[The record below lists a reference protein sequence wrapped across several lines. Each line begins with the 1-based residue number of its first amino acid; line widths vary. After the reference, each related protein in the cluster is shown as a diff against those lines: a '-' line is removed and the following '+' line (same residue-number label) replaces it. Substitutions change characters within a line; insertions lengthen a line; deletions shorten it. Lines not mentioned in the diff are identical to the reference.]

1 MNAMLPKSPSLR
13 FRLLLFALSP
23 ALLFAQTD
31 KGMSLLSKGNPA
43 AAEAA
48 FRADLDNPKEAPLA
62 MYGLSVVF
70 ADAQFERRNIDTA
83 FVFIENCDKAYRKMP
98 PDLKT
103 KIVKK
108 LTSAMIADQRKTV
121 IDKAFARAKEQST
134 VQGYEYFLENFP
146 KPLTKLKRA
155 ALTERNSLALQQ
167 AKATGKSSEILAML
181 DRYGNS
187 FATDT
192 PHFFAEAQRTLFQF
206 FINEKGWNAFTEF
219 KSAYPDNIVSKD
231 TLQTRFQQ
239 ALDVPDAAALDA
251 FAEKYPG
258 SVFLPLATDSL
269 AARLAQSGTSASC
282 KKFLAKYP
290 QHPQSQGIWK
300 KMYAQV
306 RNNTT
311 SPAVLERFLTDNPK
325 YPFPDEV
332 QSDIAFLK
340 ANQSRLE
347 AEAFLNQAE
356 PEPGFRFLRSHPQ
369 SEFSAAV
376 QNHLSGILLRS
387 DAGQSV
393 SAKYIRDFIALCPEH
408 SAVSQLWKQLYAA
421 IQKTATD
428 PARLEQFLTD
438 NPGYPFKDQALT
450 DIQFLRKNEEKLKY
464 EAFLQKPDIAAGFD
478 YLNRFPQGTYREAV
492 GKKMPELLMQPQAQK
507 QDIERFLKAFPASD
521 KRQAL
526 LKQMYEP
533 ISKNLNVNEIKAFQA
548 AWPDFEDNKRVTAD
562 LERAQLAGQ
571 MPTVYSPDKRELFDK
586 YIRQTA
592 PSDKALEA
600 LKKMIRED
608 FNAGRYKEAYQIV
621 IAYDKTFGTA
631 NEDYNQL
638 KSLLNIPTQ
647 DIQRQGFASA
657 INTPRDEYAPI
668 LSADGRSL
676 YLCKN
681 SAGSEDIYVSEM
693 DAKGNWSA
701 PQPVAGWNT
710 PTGSEAPE
718 SISADGNTFY
728 MFKAGKFYTSQ
739 KGASGWSAPEAMP
752 APFNTFRW
760 QADLSISGDGKAI
773 LFAAAS
779 SAYGNQDIYVCLQQE
794 DGSWSEPVSLGNN
807 INTSRSDRSP
817 FIHPDGKTLYFS
829 SEGHEGFGSS
839 DIFIAKRLDDSW
851 TRWSK
856 PLNLGP
862 AFNTGGN
869 DWGFRVS
876 TDGSFAYYSAN
887 LSGNADIVRCL
898 LPKEISPDKVATI
911 TGKVTDTKDVPLDAE
926 ILWEDL
932 STGKVVQTTRSNPAT
947 GEFFAVLPERKRYGY
962 TARKPGYFPQSGN
975 VDMRTELSE
984 VRLPQP
990 IRLATIE
997 NMKTED
1003 ISLPLNNLFFETA
1016 KYELQPESFPE
1027 LNRLADLLKT
1037 ESLRIEVQG
1046 HTDNVGND
1054 AGNQVLSENRAK
1066 SVRAYLI
1073 SRGCDAEKIT
1083 AKGFG
1088 KSKPKATN
1096 ETEAGRALNRRVEIR
1111 MVR

>member
-1 MNAMLPKSPSLR
+1 MLQQSPKLR
-13 FRLLLFALSP
+13 FLLILIACLP
-23 ALLFAQTD
+23 VLLFAQAD

-62 MYGLSVVF
+62 MYGLSLVF
-70 ADAQFERRNIDTA
+70 ADARFERRHIDTA
-83 FVFIENCDKAYRKMP
+83 FIFIENCDKAYRKMP
-98 PDLKT
+98 PELKS
-103 KIVKK
+103 KIVKQ

-121 IDKAFARAKEQST
+121 IDKAFARAKEQAT
-134 VQGYEYFLENFP
+134 VEGYEFFLNNFP

-155 ALTERNSLALQQ
+155 ALAERNSLALQQ
-167 AKATGKSSEILAML
+167 AKASGKSSEVQALL
-181 DRYGNS
+181 NRYGS
-187 FATDT
+187 SLATDT
-192 PHFFAEAQRTLFQF
+192 PNLYAQAQCTLFQF
-206 FINEKGWNAFTEF
+206 FINEKGWNAFAEF
-219 KSAYPDNIVSKD
+219 KNAYPDNIVSKD
-231 TLQTRFQQ
+231 TLQTLFQQ
-239 ALDVPDAAALDA
+239 ALDAPDAAALDG
-251 FAEKYPG
+251 FTEKYPG
-258 SVFLPLATDSL
+258 SVFLLLATDSL
-269 AARLAQSGTSASC
+269 AARLAQSGTLGAC
-282 KKFLAKYP
+282 KKFLVKNP
-290 QHPQSQGIWK
+290 QHFQIQDIWK
-300 KMYAQV
+300 RTYKLV
-306 RNNTT
+306 SNNVT
-311 SPAVLERFLTDNPK
+311 SPTVLERFLADNPA

-332 QSDIAFLK
+332 QSDIAFLR
-340 ANQSRLE
+340 ANQTRLE
-347 AEAFLNQAE
+347 SEAFLAQSE

-369 SEFSAAV
+369 SEFSAGV
-376 QNHLSGILLRS
+376 QNHLSSILLQR
-387 DAGQSV
+387 DATH
-393 SAKYIRDFIALCPEH
+393 SATAKFIKDFIELCPQHGSVNE
-408 SAVSQLWKQLYAA
+408 LWKNLYAGTR
-421 IQKTATD
+421 KTATD
-428 PARLEQFLTD
+428 PVLLEQFLQD
-438 NPGYPFKDQALT
+438 NPGYPFKDQIQA
-450 DIQFLRKNEEKLKY
+450 DVQFLQKNQEKLKY
-464 EAFLQKPDIAAGFD
+464 DAFLQKTDIAAGLD
-478 YLNRFPQGTYREAV
+478 YLTRFPQGTYREAV
-492 GKKMPELLMQPQAQK
+492 GKRLGELLLQPQAKK
-507 QDIERFLKAFPASD
+507 QDIERFLKAFPVSD
-521 KRQAL
+521 KRQLL

-533 ISKNLNVNEIKAFQA
+533 ISKNLNVNEIKAFQE
-548 AWPDFEDNKRVTAD
+548 AWPDFEDNKRVAAD

-571 MPTVYSPDKRELFDK
+571 MPAVYSPDKKELFDK

-600 LKKMIRED
+600 LKKMIRTNFD
-608 FNAGRYKEAYQIV
+608 AGNYTEAYQTV
-621 IAYDKTFGTA
+621 LAYDKAFGTA
-631 NEDYNQL
+631 NEGYNQL

-657 INTPRDEYAPI
+657 INTNREEYAPI

-681 SAGSEDIYVSEM
+681 SAGSEDIYVSQM
-693 DAKGNWSA
+693 DEQGNWSA
-701 PQPVAGWNT
+701 PQPVTGWNT
-710 PTGSEAPE
+710 PNGSEAPE

-728 MFKAGKFYTSQ
+728 IFKGGKFFTS
-739 KGASGWSAPEAMP
+739 KKNTSGWSAPEAMP
-752 APFNTFRW
+752 DPFNTFRW

-779 SAYGNQDIYVCLQQE
+779 SSFGNQDIYVCLQRE
-794 DGSWSEPVSLGNN
+794 DGSWSEPVSLGED
-807 INTSRSDRSP
+807 INTLRSDRSP

-829 SEGHEGFGSS
+829 SEGHDGFGSS
-839 DIFIAKRLDDSW
+839 DIYIAKRLDDTW

-862 AFNTGGN
+862 AFNTRGN

-887 LSGNADIVRCL
+887 LSGNADIVRCK

-911 TGKVTDTKDVPLDAE
+911 SGKVTDTNDVPLDAE

-984 VRLPQP
+984 VRLPEP

-1027 LNRLADLLKT
+1027 LNRLADLLQS
-1037 ESLRIEVQG
+1037 ENLRIEVQG
-1046 HTDNVGND
+1046 HTDNVGNE
-1054 AGNQVLSENRAK
+1054 AGNQALSENRAK

-1073 SRGCDAEKIT
+1073 ERGCNAVSIT
-1083 AKGFG
+1083 SKGFG
-1088 KSKPKATN
+1088 ESKPKASN
-1096 ETEAGRALNRRVEIR
+1096 DTEEGRAQNRRVEIR
-1111 MVR
+1111 VVQ

>member
-1 MNAMLPKSPSLR
+1 MLLQSPLLR
-13 FRLLLFALSP
+13 FTLLLIAFLPLLLS
-23 ALLFAQTD
+23 AQAD

-62 MYGLSVVF
+62 MYGLSLVF
-70 ADAQFERRNIDTA
+70 ADARFERRQIDTA

-98 PDLKT
+98 PELKS
-103 KIVKK
+103 KIVKQ
-108 LTSAMIADQRKTV
+108 LTSAMIADQRKAV
-121 IDKAFARAKEQST
+121 IDKAFARAKELAT
-134 VQGYEYFLENFP
+134 VQGYEFFLENFP

-155 ALTERNSLALQQ
+155 ALAERNSLALQQ
-167 AKATGKSSEILAML
+167 AKASGKSSEVQAVL
-181 DRYGNS
+181 DRYGS
-187 FATDT
+187 SMATDS
-192 PHFFAEAQRTLFQF
+192 PNLLAEAQRALFQF
-206 FINEKGWNAFTEF
+206 FINEKGWNAFAEF

-231 TLQTRFQQ
+231 TLQPRFQQ
-239 ALDVPDAAALDA
+239 ALDAPDAAALDG
-251 FAEKYPG
+251 FTEKYPG

-269 AARLAQSGTSASC
+269 AARLAQSGTSAAC
-282 KKFLAKYP
+282 KKFLSKYP
-290 QHPQSQGIWK
+290 QHPQLQAIWK
-300 KMYAQV
+300 RMYDQV
-306 RNNTT
+306 RSNST

-325 YPFPDEV
+325 YPFPEEV
-332 QSDIAFLK
+332 QSDIAFLR
-340 ANQSRLE
+340 ANQTRLE
-347 AEAFLNQAE
+347 SEAFLTQSE

-369 SEFSAAV
+369 SEFSAGV
-376 QNHLSGILLRS
+376 QNHLSSILLRR
-387 DAGQSV
+387 DATQSAT
-393 SAKYIRDFIALCPEH
+393 AKYIKDFIELCPQH
-408 SAVSQLWKQLYAA
+408 SSVNPLWKNLYAGVH
-421 IQKTATD
+421 KTATD
-428 PARLEQFLTD
+428 PLLLEQFLQD
-438 NPGYPFKDQALT
+438 NPGYPFKDQVLA

-464 EAFLQKPDIAAGFD
+464 EAFLQKPDISAGLDF
-478 YLNRFPQGTYREAV
+478 LNRFPQGAYRETV
-492 GKKMPELLMQPQAQK
+492 SKRLGELLLQPQAKK

-526 LKQMYEP
+526 LKQMYES
-533 ISKNLNVNEIKAFQA
+533 ISKNLNVNEIKTFQA
-548 AWPDFEDNKRVTAD
+548 VWPDFEDNKRVAAD
-562 LERAQLAGQ
+562 LERAQLTGQ
-571 MPTVYSPDKRELFDK
+571 MPVVYSPDKKELFDK

-600 LKKMIRED
+600 LKKMIRTD
-608 FNAGRYKEAYQIV
+608 FDAGKFTEAYQTV
-621 IAYDKTFGTA
+621 LGYDKAFGTA
-631 NEDYNQL
+631 NEGYNQL

-647 DIQRQGFASA
+647 DIQRQGFAST
-657 INTPRDEYAPI
+657 INTNGEEYAPI

-693 DAKGNWSA
+693 NEQGNWSA
-701 PQPVAGWNT
+701 PLPVAGWNT
-710 PTGSEAPE
+710 PNGSEAPE

-728 MFKAGKFYTSQ
+728 MFKAGKFYTS
-739 KGASGWSAPEAMP
+739 KKSASGWSAPVSMP
-752 APFNTFRW
+752 DPFNTFRW

-779 SAYGNQDIYVCLQQE
+779 SSYGNQDIYVCLQQE
-794 DGSWSEPVSLGNN
+794 DGSWSEPVSLGED
-807 INTSRSDRSP
+807 INTLRSDRSP

-829 SEGHEGFGSS
+829 SEGHDGFGSS
-839 DIFIAKRLDDSW
+839 DIYIAKRLDDSW

-862 AFNTGGN
+862 AFNTRGN

-887 LSGNADIVRCL
+887 LNGNADIVRCL

-911 TGKVTDTKDVPLDAE
+911 SGKVTDTKDVPLDAE

-984 VRLPQP
+984 VRLPEP

-997 NMKTED
+997 NMKAED

-1016 KYELQPESFPE
+1016 KYELQSESFSE
-1027 LNRLADLLKT
+1027 LNRLAELLQS
-1037 ESLRIEVQG
+1037 EGLSIEVHG

-1054 AGNQVLSENRAK
+1054 AGNLILSENRAK
-1066 SVRAYLI
+1066 SVRTYLI
-1073 SRGCDAEKIT
+1073 SRGCNAGKIT

-1088 KSKPKATN
+1088 KTKPKATN